1 MYKFT
6 LKITQNDLF
15 KSSLNYVKHSKTFF
29 FDLIFTFAAIIAT
42 IYTIFTGSFYELSNI
57 KKVLLIFCCVLFPII
72 QPLMLYIKSGN
83 HAKKLKDFEI
93 TLEFDDKK
101 VSVYSATEKSEVL
114 YENIY
119 NFIKYKDMI
128 VIMYDSIHGQIMPDR
143 IFNNN
148 KEEFYNYV
156 SEKIKDARKK
166 QKENIS

>member
-6 LKITQNDLF
+6 LKITQDDLF
-15 KSSLNYVKHSKTFF
+15 KSSLNYVKHSKTFL

-42 IYTIFTGSFYELSNI
+42 IYTILTGSFYELSNI

-83 HAKKLKDFEI
+83 HAKKLKDIEI

>member
-1 MYKFT
+1 MM
-6 LKITQNDLF
+6 
-15 KSSLNYVKHSKTFF
+15 
-29 FDLIFTFAAIIAT
+29 
-42 IYTIFTGSFYELSNI
+42 NI